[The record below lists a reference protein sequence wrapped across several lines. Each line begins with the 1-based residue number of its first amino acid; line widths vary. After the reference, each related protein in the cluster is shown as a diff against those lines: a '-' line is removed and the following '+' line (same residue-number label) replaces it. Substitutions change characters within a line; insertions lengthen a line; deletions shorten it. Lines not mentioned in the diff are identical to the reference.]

1 MTIFALGALFGFL
14 MYLFMD
20 KTYNSVENIIKE
32 SKVEDIKKTNRN
44 NVNIDVK

>member
-20 KTYNSVENIIKE
+20 KTYDCVEDAIKE
-32 SKVEDIKKTNRN
+32 SKVEDIKKANRDD
-44 NVNIDVK
+44 VNIDVK

>member
-14 MYLFMD
+14 MCLFMD

-32 SKVEDIKKTNRN
+32 SKTEDIKKTNRN